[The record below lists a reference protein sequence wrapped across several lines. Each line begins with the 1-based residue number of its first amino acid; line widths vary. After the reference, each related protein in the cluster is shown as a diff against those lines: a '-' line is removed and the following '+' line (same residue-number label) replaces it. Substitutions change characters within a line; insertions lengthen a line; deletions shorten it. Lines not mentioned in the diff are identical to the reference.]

1 MNWKTF
7 GLLALSGLVGFSMG
21 LGIKVAYETMTLQP
35 YNWGNKQPVI
45 VNCYG
50 DDFSEAQFVRA
61 IHYWT
66 IRGHNIAF
74 YEHSP
79 PDSICEREGY
89 IEGFIVLKKAN
100 PEKLKSSTLA
110 ITKRWTSFE
119 IMKGAIIKYK
129 PGTQN
134 LLWINE
140 HELGHALGY
149 AHVEE
154 EGHIMHPQYHKMS
167 GKFWIP

>member
-1 MNWKTF
+1 MKRTILGMLIGFLAGF
-7 GLLALSGLVGFSMG
+7 GGGLA
-21 LGIKVAYETMTLQP
+21 IKLAYEAMTFKP
-35 YNWGNKQPVI
+35 YTWGDKQPVV

-50 DDFSEAQFVRA
+50 DDFSEAQFLRA

-74 YEHSP
+74 YEQNP
-79 PDSICEREGY
+79 PASVCETEGH
-89 IEGFIVLKKAN
+89 IEGFIILRKAR
-100 PEKLKSSTLA
+100 PRGLSESTLA
-110 ITKRWTSFE
+110 VTKRWTSFDQ
-119 IMKGAIIKYK
+119 MRGAVIQYRA
-129 PGTQN
+129 GTQN
-134 LLWINE
+134 LQWINE

-154 EGHIMHPQYHKMS
+154 DGHIMHPQHHKME